1 MLFHTFFVAT
11 LDEQKAVTE
20 RRAPQSLP
28 AHASL
33 QFRGDATA
41 TNSLLPPFNTLL
53 PFCFPLQ
60 GGRAVTGRRDQ
71 EHCFT
76 LTINADGA
84 RLHGFCR
91 EALGILGPTA
101 KIGGGRLRPALHGSA
116 PVLCIISDYLWPSVF
131 FKVLQTVEASLKAS
145 PLTLHAV
152 GNGNLPASMPEDWP
166 AADILKHLLSQR
178 LKPSTRSLT
187 LAVPPRGSVPVQGR
201 SGREEVRV
209 PTALAGPQEYAD
221 IHPSRLLWYVTPR
234 QMVSILAA
242 MLMERRVI
250 FMSATEIG
258 KLPLAVHAAAA
269 LLHPFSWRHVYLPL
283 VPQALQDYVTAPM
296 PLLAGVWEQVLVE
309 MQAHD
314 DKLLNSAL
322 VVDLDVPG
330 RCIPE
335 VGCIDDD
342 AALLPSEPTEKL
354 ISRLDRVKELLSSAS
369 DDRCA
374 VEVYHA
380 IAEFLTCLIG
390 PWEKC
395 LISSDAATNSSP
407 IEFDVEALK
416 ALQQRRGEDFFVFQE
431 SFLHSQMFD
440 HFIQERLLARSSSAQ
455 AAVNTQSQVPPLP
468 KKITKLPKKTDEMNR
483 IMGTKKSEESLLDD
497 DSISRNVPGL
507 ISIDDPILAPIPTL
521 TPNPGFGM
529 VAPTQ
534 GVVVGAKFD
543 QKFDQPKTV
552 GPKEN
557 GAARSKE
564 QKESSREVGNGQ
576 GLIKPSIIKRES
588 REEWEWSLR
597 SGKDDLF
604 RDLVL
609 QATRDLGKQQK
620 P

>member
-20 RRAPQSLP
+20 RRGPQSLP

-33 QFRGDATA
+33 LFRGDASSA

-91 EALGILGPTA
+91 EALGILGPT

-145 PLTLHAV
+145 PLTVHAV

-166 AADILKHLLSQR
+166 AADILKQLLSQR
-178 LKPSTRSLT
+178 LTPSTRSLT
-187 LAVPPRGSVPVQGR
+187 LAVPPRGSVPVQDR
-201 SGREEVRV
+201 SGRKEVRV
-209 PTALAGPQEYAD
+209 PAALAGLKEYAD

-354 ISRLDRVKELLSSAS
+354 ILRLDRVKELLSSAG

-380 IAEFLTCLIG
+380 IADFLTCLIG

-395 LISSDAATNSSP
+395 LVSSDAAVNGSS
-407 IEFDVEALK
+407 IELDVEALK

-440 HFIQERLLARSSSAQ
+440 HFIQERLRARSSPAQ
-455 AAVNTQSQVPPLP
+455 AAVNTQSQVLSLP
-468 KKITKLPKKTDEMNR
+468 KKITKTPKKTDEMNR
-483 IMGTKKSEESLLDD
+483 LMGSTKNEESLLDD
-497 DSISRNVPGL
+497 DSIRNAPGL
-507 ISIDDPILAPIPTL
+507 ISIDDPTLAPTPIL
-521 TPNPGFGM
+521 TPNPKFGM
-529 VAPTQ
+529 AVPTQ
-534 GVVVGAKFD
+534 GGMVGAKLE
-543 QKFDQPKTV
+543 QKFDQPKKG
-552 GPKEN
+552 GPKVN
-557 GAARSKE
+557 GAAELRE
-564 QKESSREVGNGQ
+564 QKESRREAGDGH
-576 GLIKPSIIKRES
+576 GLINPSIKKES
-588 REEWEWSLR
+588 SIGEEWSL
-597 SGKDDLF
+597 SGGKDDLF